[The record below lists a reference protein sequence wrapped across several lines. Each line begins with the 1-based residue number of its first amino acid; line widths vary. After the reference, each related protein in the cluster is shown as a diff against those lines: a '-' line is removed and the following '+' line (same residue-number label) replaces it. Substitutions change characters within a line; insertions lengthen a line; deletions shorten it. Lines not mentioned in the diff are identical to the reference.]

1 MIRALGTYGVAAL
14 ALIMIA
20 GWLLTLAFTGPRDAA
35 AIRLSAIVVLVV
47 QLATF
52 SAVKLVASKNVI
64 AGWGAGTL
72 FRFLTLVV
80 YAVVAAKALA
90 MPPAAALI
98 SMAAFFFVTTLI
110 EPLLLKL

>member
-1 MIRALGTYGVAAL
+1 MQQRISCASLPS
-14 ALIMIA
+14 
-20 GWLLTLAFTGPRDAA
+20 PR
-35 AIRLSAIVVLVV
+35 RN
-47 QLATF
+47 
-52 SAVKLVASKNVI
+52 VASKNVI